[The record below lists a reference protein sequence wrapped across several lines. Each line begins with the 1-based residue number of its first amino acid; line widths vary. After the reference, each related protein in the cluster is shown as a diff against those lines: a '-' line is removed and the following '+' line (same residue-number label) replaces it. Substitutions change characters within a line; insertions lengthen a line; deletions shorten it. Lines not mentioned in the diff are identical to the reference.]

1 MIVTLTL
8 ACIVMLLVLHTILL
22 GSTFHQS
29 LIKIFQIAQESWKGQ
44 GRVMNRWVDKSIDRW
59 AHDVHFH
66 NPLSK
71 LRLGL
76 ERYSEAVQ
84 KVFNIL
90 CQQTI
95 SSYNC

>member
-8 ACIVMLLVLHTILL
+8 ACIVMLLVLHTILV

-29 LIKIFQIAQESWKGQ
+29 LIKIFLIVQDSWKGQ
-44 GRVMNRWVDKSIDRW
+44 ECVMNRWVDDLIDRW

-66 NPLSK
+66 NLLSK

-76 ERYSEAVQ
+76 ERVSEAVQ
-84 KVFNIL
+84 TVFNIL
-90 CQQTI
+90 YQQTI

>member
-1 MIVTLTL
+1 
-8 ACIVMLLVLHTILL
+8 MLLVLHTSLV

-29 LIKIFQIAQESWKGQ
+29 LIKIFQIVLESWKGQ
-44 GRVMNRWVDKSIDRW
+44 GRVMDRCVDKLIDRW
-59 AHDVHFH
+59 AHAVHVH

-76 ERYSEAVQ
+76 ERHSGAVQ
-84 KVFNIL
+84 TVFNIL
-90 CQQTI
+90 YQQTV

>member
-8 ACIVMLLVLHTILL
+8 ACIVMLLVLHTILV

-29 LIKIFQIAQESWKGQ
+29 LIKIFQIVQDSRKGQ
-44 GRVMNRWVDKSIDRW
+44 GRVMNRLVDKLIDRW
-59 AHDVHFH
+59 AHDIHFH
-66 NPLSK
+66 NSLSK
-71 LRLGL
+71 LQLGL

-84 KVFNIL
+84 MVFNIL
-90 CQQTI
+90 YQQTI